1 MNDIALKGI
10 ENRDIPNKIE
20 KVFIDKKALMPFIT
34 AGDPDLEMTKEIMLC
49 LDRNGADLIEVGIP
63 FSDPLADG
71 PVIQAAG
78 QRSLQ
83 SGTTLNKIL
92 KMLTSIKDEI
102 NTPYLLMGYIN
113 PLLSYGKDRFI
124 KDAIAAGVSGV
135 IIPDLPFDQD
145 EDFLQKLID
154 NNLSPVLMVTPVTSD
169 SRLEL
174 IGKLSRGFIY
184 CVSLLGITGSKQGP
198 MVSIKSYLE
207 RVRNYTNLPLAL
219 GFGIDGPEK
228 VKEILEPVDG
238 VIIGT
243 ALVKIIEKHGD
254 NKEKLLDAIKGFV
267 SGIKRLM

>member
-10 ENRDIPNKIE
+10 ANRNTTNKIAE
-20 KVFIDKKALMPFIT
+20 VFRHKKALMPFIT
-34 AGDPDLEMTKEIMLC
+34 AGDPDLETTKEIMLC
-49 LDRNGADLIEVGIP
+49 LDQNGADLIEVGIP

-71 PVIQAAG
+71 PVIQAAS
-78 QRSLQ
+78 QRALQ
-83 SGTTLNKIL
+83 SGTNLKKIL
-92 KMLTSIKDEI
+92 KMLTSIKDKI

-113 PLLSYGKDRFI
+113 PILSYGKERFI
-124 KDAIAAGVSGV
+124 KDAITAGVSGV

-184 CVSLLGITGSKQGP
+184 CVSLLGITGSQQGP
-198 MVSIKSYLE
+198 MVSIKSYLD
-207 RVRNYTNLPLAL
+207 RVRNYTKLPLAL

-228 VKEILEPVDG
+228 VKKILEAVDG

-254 NKEKLLDAIKGFV
+254 NKEELLDAIGEFI
-267 SGIKRLM
+267 SGIKEFM